1 MCYSD
6 IYNIYL
12 YYACNGFLL
21 LWNSQN
27 GAQWLCLVGQMILR
41 RFLVRFFLSICPPLF
56 CSWSQMS
63 SFYLSPKH
71 VCWMPWPE
79 EFAMCSSKC
88 LSSTHLCL
96 CHANLV
102 CHCWF
107 AMHLH
112 HLCVCTFAISQQF
125 GKLHMMWF
133 FTCCLG
139 PTPPTLAYFLTKCST
154 LVVFH
159 ES

>member
-1 MCYSD
+1 MCAIL
-6 IYNIYL
+6 IYTIYL
-12 YYACNGFLL
+12 YYAFNGFLL
-21 LWNSQN
+21 RPEIAKMGPN
-27 GAQWLCLVGQMILR
+27 GFAWLPRWFWDV
-41 RFLVRFFLSICPPLF
+41 FLYV
-56 CSWSQMS
+56 QMS
-63 SFYLSPKH
+63 SFYLSPKQF
-71 VCWMPWPE
+71 CWMPWPE
-79 EFAMCSSKC
+79 EFAMCSSKFV
-88 LSSTHLCL
+88 SSTHLCL

-112 HLCVCTFAISQQF
+112 HLSVCTFAISQQF
-125 GKLHMMWF
+125 GKLHVMWF

-159 ES
+159 AS